1 MATIDHHHDAHGH
14 GHVHAP
20 DKRAGFIGLIGG
32 VIVLTLFMYGIVLW
46 TNSRFAGHKAGTPAA
61 AAPAAGAPAAGGAA
75 ATPAAAAPATGH

>member
-14 GHVHAP
+14 GHAHAP

-32 VIVLTLFMYGIVLW
+32 VIVLTLFMYAIVLW

-61 AAPAAGAPAAGGAA
+61 TQSAAPAGGTPAAG
-75 ATPAAAAPATGH
+75 TPAAAAPATGH